1 MAGDSKVMSQKK
13 QPLYGGQAVIE
24 GVMFAGRRT
33 RVTAIRRK
41 NQQIDFFEE
50 VGIEPT
56 AWLRI
61 GRKIPF
67 LRGNIAIIESV
78 AGGSKH
84 MEFASERYDAESC
97 EETDAIQ
104 PEKPAS
110 KWAALFGIALL
121 AVLSFIVG
129 KIIFTAVPAF
139 LASAFDAWVHNYF
152 LRNLIEGLIKTAL
165 LLAYLW
171 IIGQAPLIK
180 RLFQY
185 HGAEHKVI
193 NAFEAGEPL
202 TVERVKKHS
211 RLHYRCGSSFLIFT
225 ILTGVILYSFI
236 PYSSVWER
244 VWDRIL
250 LIPVVIGLSYEVL
263 RLTNAAKDIPFLSW
277 LGYPG
282 LWLQKLTTREP
293 DESQIEVSI
302 AAFQRMREL
311 EAHHASSSQTLS
323 L

>member
-1 MAGDSKVMSQKK
+1 MPQKK

-24 GVMFAGRRT
+24 GVMFAGQRT

-50 VGIEPT
+50 VGIEQPV
-56 AWLRI
+56 WLQI

-67 LRGNIAIIESV
+67 LRGNIAIIEAV
-78 AGGSKH
+78 ASGSRH
-84 MEFASERYDAESC
+84 MNFASERFEVDAADGKEASL
-97 EETDAIQ
+97 
-104 PEKPAS
+104 PEKSAS
-110 KWAALFGIALL
+110 KWSAYFSLALL
-121 AVLSFIVG
+121 AVLSFIVA

-139 LASAFDAWVHNYF
+139 LASAFDPWVHNYF
-152 LRNLIEGLIKTAL
+152 VRNLIEGAIKTAL

-171 IIGQAPLIK
+171 AIGQAPLIK

-202 TVERVKKHS
+202 TVERVKRHS
-211 RLHYRCGSSFLIFT
+211 RLHYRCGSSFMIFT

-236 PYSSVWER
+236 PYATVWER
-244 VWDRIL
+244 IWDRIL

-263 RLTNAAKDIPFLSW
+263 RLSNAAKGLPFLSW

-311 EAHHASSSQTLS
+311 DAKKEAPLQTFCL
-323 L
+323 

>member
-1 MAGDSKVMSQKK
+1 MAQPK

-41 NQQIDFFEE
+41 DQQIEFFEE
-50 VGIEPT
+50 AGLEVPH
-56 AWLRI
+56 WLKI
-61 GRKIPF
+61 LQQIPF
-67 LRGNIAIIESV
+67 IRGIVAILTAV

-84 MEFASERYDAESC
+84 MEFASGRFDADPS
-97 EETDAIQ
+97 EETGD
-104 PEKPAS
+104 PPASASSS
-110 KWAALFGIALL
+110 KWAAFVGIAVV
-121 AVLSFIVG
+121 AVLSFIAG

-139 LASAFDAWVHNYF
+139 LASVFDPWVHNYF
-152 LRNLIEGLIKTAL
+152 LRNVIEGAIKTAL
-165 LLAYLW
+165 LLTYLW
-171 IIGQAPLIK
+171 LIGQMPIIK

-193 NAFEAGEPL
+193 NAFEAGAPL
-202 TVERVKKHS
+202 TVEHVRQHS

-244 VWDRIL
+244 VFDRIV
-250 LIPVVIGLSYEVL
+250 LIPVVIGVSYEVL
-263 RLTNAAKDIPFLSW
+263 RLTNACRNMPFLSW
-277 LGYPG
+277 LAYPG
-282 LWLQKLTTREP
+282 LWLQTLTTREP
-293 DESQIEVSI
+293 DDDQIEVSI

-311 EAHHASSSQTLS
+311 EKQDTIQKVW
-323 L
+323 